1 MRFLVDIENF
11 NIKLFPTAR
20 GVLGDEEKDV
30 IGDSDAPSFARPCH
44 TVDAWQT
51 FSGNLPISLISPS
64 GRKKIKTGI
73 DHIDIGKGG
82 REKKLNFIC
91 FFACYLFASFFDT
104 RPLNNI
110 EHEFVLFLVLCSF
123 FFL

>member
-82 REKKLNFIC
+82 EFFFVFLLVFLLELFIC
-91 FFACYLFASFFDT
+91 FLFDT
-104 RPLNNI
+104 D
-110 EHEFVLFLVLCSF
+110 H
-123 FFL
+123 